1 MNVRILAMVVVEL
14 GISPAIC
21 CAQSTPLPCTR
32 AEVLQHLYDLES
44 EGYWPAQASSLR
56 FPLNV
61 ETAEARLSARQATQA
76 AQAAQAQNDT
86 DPPASTTV
94 AQSHCFR

>member
-1 MNVRILAMVVVEL
+1 MNRRILTMIAVAL

-21 CAQSTPLPCTR
+21 FAQDTPGPCTR

-56 FPLNV
+56 FPLNI
-61 ETAEARLSARQATQA
+61 EAAEARLAARQA
-76 AQAAQAQNDT
+76 AQAAQAARAQDGS
-86 DPPASTTV
+86 DPPASSTET
-94 AQSHCFR
+94 ATHCFR

>member
-61 ETAEARLSARQATQA
+61 ETAEARLSARQA
-76 AQAAQAQNDT
+76 AQAQNDT